1 MTELTSEVIAF
12 DYDGDGNLT
21 NPEYYSTLLE
31 DFPVENKGSA
41 IKISNDNRFIY
52 VSNRGQDTIV
62 VFENVNNKLK
72 EIQTISTE
80 GADPRDFALSKDNK
94 LAVATN
100 ETSGTITVYAVDQET
115 GELDVVQCGVEVPEA
130 VCVKFV

>member
-41 IKISNDNRFIY
+41 IKISND
-52 VSNRGQDTIV
+52 
-62 VFENVNNKLK
+62 K
-72 EIQTISTE
+72 
-80 GADPRDFALSKDNK
+80 
-94 LAVATN
+94 
-100 ETSGTITVYAVDQET
+100 
-115 GELDVVQCGVEVPEA
+115 VEVARWSGDVEVA
-130 VCVKFV
+130 RWSGVGGGR